1 MIEGRK
7 AFGGK
12 TTYRLIPLQEVR
24 MRAFAILTF
33 VTVFGAFAFVS
44 NGQAQPATLKWEAVE
59 ADVPTGNNVRLDLR
73 VVGADGKPV
82 TSRITVTS
90 TRFDMGPDKME
101 TMTAPVRVVPSS
113 QPGMVSFDATV
124 TAPGHWALTV
134 GANVAG
140 QTQPVSG
147 KVIFTAT
154 RP

>member
-1 MIEGRK
+1 
-7 AFGGK
+7 
-12 TTYRLIPLQEVR
+12 
-24 MRAFAILTF
+24 MREFALLAF
-33 VTVFGAFAFVS
+33 VTVFGALAFGS
-44 NGQAQPATLKWEAVE
+44 NGHAQPAVPKWEAVKTN
-59 ADVPTGNNVRLDLR
+59 VPTGNNVRLDLR
-73 VVGADGKPV
+73 LVGADGKPV
-82 TSRITVTS
+82 AGRITVTS

-113 QPGMVSFDATV
+113 QPGIVSFDASV

-134 GANVAG
+134 AANVAG